1 MVRKCIHSIY
11 VCVLNAIC
19 VHTHLT
25 NEIIWGLTTKVE
37 SAEQPLMVT

>member
-1 MVRKCIHSIY
+1 MVRKCVNI
-11 VCVLNAIC
+11 NAIC

-25 NEIIWGLTTKVE
+25 NDTNDLTTTVE